1 MKEEKKKKN
10 ANETKKRK
18 QNKIKQNSG
27 LNLLWR
33 APKCSA
39 LRGTKSHGPEGRYL
53 AGQGL
58 LVGSLFK
65 KGIPLSSPSLSAIFF
80 CPPSLEELNKNN
92 IGLGNT
98 ILGMV
103 EGE

>member
-1 MKEEKKKKN
+1 MKEEKKKN

-18 QNKIKQNSG
+18 ENKIKQNSG

-39 LRGTKSHGPEGRYL
+39 LRDTKSHGPEGRYL

-65 KGIPLSSPSLSAIFF
+65 KRIPTLPTQPVSHILLSSFSGGT
-80 CPPSLEELNKNN
+80 E
-92 IGLGNT
+92 
-98 ILGMV
+98 
-103 EGE
+103 